1 VCTCPQKIINPV
13 TIFYPNLIPN
23 RVRVSIGTASVL
35 GLLNYR
41 LNVPP
46 TTAYIM
52 SYTEN
57 RCTANCSFCAQARE
71 HNVDKKLLSRVI
83 WPDFTLKAVLNGFDN
98 PKMDLLERVCLQVV
112 NYPGFEKDTINL
124 VRLFNEKIR
133 LPLSVDIC
141 PVSLEALRRLKEAGV
156 ERISIPLD
164 GATKEI
170 FDQVKGKDVNGP
182 YRWGNHFKSLREAV
196 NIFGPGNVGSNI
208 IIGLGESEME
218 VMTLIQK
225 LHDMQ
230 VIPVLFAFTP
240 IKGTKLEHLH
250 QPSLESYRRLQV
262 AQYLIT
268 RKIIH
273 IDSVSFDK
281 EGKIIDF
288 GDIDL
293 LEALKNGDAF
303 RTTGCPGCN
312 RPFYNE
318 RPSGPFYN
326 YPRPLNQKEI
336 EKELKLI
343 RVDKID

>member
-1 VCTCPQKIINPV
+1 M
-13 TIFYPNLIPN
+13 IPN

-35 GLLNYR
+35 GLLSIR

-52 SYTEN
+52 SYTED
-57 RCTANCSFCAQARE
+57 RCSANCSFCAQARE
-71 HNVDKKLLSRVI
+71 QNADKKLLSRVI
-83 WPDFTLKAVLNGFDN
+83 WPDFTLKEVLNGFDSV
-98 PKMDLLERVCLQVV
+98 KMDLLERVCFQVV
-112 NYPGFEKDTINL
+112 NYPGFEEDTIDL
-124 VRLFNEKIR
+124 VWLFNKKIR
-133 LPLSVDIC
+133 LPISVDIC
-141 PVSLEALRRLKEAGV
+141 PVSSEVLKRLKEAGV
-156 ERISIPLD
+156 EKISIPLD

-182 YRWGNHFKSLREAV
+182 YRWETHFKSFREAINV
-196 NIFGPGNVGSNI
+196 FGPGNVGSNI
-208 IIGLGESEME
+208 IIGLGESEKEAMN
-218 VMTLIQK
+218 LIQK

-250 QPSLESYRRLQV
+250 QPLLESYRRLQV
-262 AQYLIT
+262 AQNLIT
-268 RKIIH
+268 RNLIH
-273 IDSVSFDK
+273 VDFASFDK

-293 LEALKNGDAF
+293 QEALKEGEAF

-336 EKELKLI
+336 EQELKLI
-343 RVDKID
+343 GVEKID